1 MNAFERGLGRYLDEG
16 VLAFLRTVRVGVI
29 GAGGLGSNCAMH
41 LVRSGFAD
49 LVLAD
54 PDTVEPSNLNRQH
67 FTLAQVGR
75 PKVLALRDNLLAV
88 NPDARV
94 EAHVRAVDADS
105 MAELFGAC
113 RAVVEAVDDGCDAV
127 LILHGTDTL
136 AYSAAAMSF
145 QLLGL
150 PAPVLFTGSML
161 PAGVPD
167 SDAWENVS
175 GALLAL
181 GQGLAPGVQLYFHGT
196 LMAPTRCAK
205 VRSFGRHPFAALQ
218 RQGGV
223 ARAASIPAA
232 LDYRQPKA
240 LANVGVLPLVPGIG
254 APQLDG
260 LIGSGL
266 QALILEC
273 FGSGTGPSDNPE
285 FLASLQRAQAQGVV
299 VVAITQCHEGGV
311 ELDVYE
317 AGSRL
322 RAVGVLSGAGMTRE
336 AAFGKLNALL
346 GAGLDTQAIRH
357 LVELD
362 LCGELA

>member
-1 MNAFERGLGRYLDEG
+1 MSPSNNVMVLYTGGTIGMQASANGL
-16 VLAFLRTVRVGVI
+16 AP
-29 GAGGLGSNCAMH
+29 A
-41 LVRSGFAD
+41 SGFEARMREQ
-49 LVLAD
+49 LA
-54 PDTVEPSNLNRQH
+54 NL
-67 FTLAQVGR
+67 QVPAWR
-75 PKVLALRDNLLAV
+75 FREMAPLIDSANMTPAYWQQLR
-88 NPDARV
+88 
-94 EAHVRAVDADS
+94 S
-105 MAELFGAC
+105 
-113 RAVVEAVDDGCDAV
+113 AVVEAVDNGADAV

-136 AYSAAAMSF
+136 AYSAAAMCF

-175 GALLAL
+175 GALQAL
-181 GQGLAPGVQLYFHGT
+181 GKGLAPGVQLYFHGA

-218 RQGGV
+218 RNGGV
-223 ARAASIPAA
+223 AKAQAIPAA

-240 LANVGVLPLVPGIG
+240 LANVGVLPLVPGITAG
-254 APQLDG
+254 QLDA
-260 LIGSGL
+260 LVDSGI
-266 QALILEC
+266 QALVLEC
-273 FGSGTGPSDNPE
+273 FGSGTGPSDNPA
-285 FLASLQRAQAQGVV
+285 FLASLQRAQEHNVV

-322 RAVGVLSGAGMTRE
+322 RGVGVLSGGGMTRE
-336 AAFGKLNALL
+336 AVFGKLQALL
-346 GAGLDTQAIRH
+346 GAGLVTHEVRR

-362 LCGELA
+362 LCGELS

>member
-1 MNAFERGLGRYLDEG
+1 MSPANNLMVLYTGGTIGMQASANGLAPASGFEARMREQ
-16 VLAFLRTVRVGVI
+16 LANVSVPAWRFREMSPLIDSANMTPAYWQRLRT
-29 GAGGLGSNCAMH
+29 
-41 LVRSGFAD
+41 
-49 LVLAD
+49 
-54 PDTVEPSNLNRQH
+54 
-67 FTLAQVGR
+67 
-75 PKVLALRDNLLAV
+75 
-88 NPDARV
+88 
-94 EAHVRAVDADS
+94 
-105 MAELFGAC
+105 
-113 RAVVEAVDDGCDAV
+113 AVVEAVDDGCDAV

-150 PAPVLFTGSML
+150 PAPVVFTGSML

-181 GQGLAPGVQLYFHGT
+181 GEGLAPGVHLYFHGA

-205 VRSFGRHPFAALQ
+205 IRSFGRHPFAALQ
-218 RQGGV
+218 RNGGV
-223 ARAASIPAA
+223 AKAEALPAA

-240 LANVGVLPLVPGIG
+240 LANVGVLPLVPGIAA
-254 APQLDG
+254 APLDA
-260 LIGSGL
+260 LLGSGI
-266 QALILEC
+266 QALVLEC

-285 FLASLQRAQAQGVV
+285 FLASLQHAEENGIV

-322 RAVGVLSGAGMTRE
+322 RGVGVLSGGGMTRE
-336 AAFGKLNALL
+336 AVFGKLNALL
-346 GAGLDTQAIRH
+346 GAGLSIAEVRR

-362 LCGELA
+362 LCGELS

>member
-1 MNAFERGLGRYLDEG
+1 MQPANNVMVLYTGGTIGMQASANGLAPASGFEARMREQ
-16 VLAFLRTVRVGVI
+16 LADAPVPTWRFREMSPLIDSANMTPAYWQRLRT
-29 GAGGLGSNCAMH
+29 
-41 LVRSGFAD
+41 
-49 LVLAD
+49 
-54 PDTVEPSNLNRQH
+54 
-67 FTLAQVGR
+67 
-75 PKVLALRDNLLAV
+75 
-88 NPDARV
+88 
-94 EAHVRAVDADS
+94 
-105 MAELFGAC
+105 
-113 RAVVEAVDDGCDAV
+113 AVVEAVDDGCDAV

-150 PAPVLFTGSML
+150 PAPVVFTGSML

-175 GALLAL
+175 GALAAL
-181 GQGLAPGVQLYFHGT
+181 GEGLAAGVHLYFHGA

-205 VRSFGRHPFAALQ
+205 IRSFGRNPFATLQ
-218 RQGGV
+218 RQGGI
-223 ARAASIPAA
+223 AHAESLPAA

-240 LANVGVLPLVPGIG
+240 LANVAVLPLVPGID
-254 APQLDG
+254 AAQLDAV
-260 LIGSGL
+260 IGSGI
-266 QALILEC
+266 QALVLEC
-273 FGSGTGPSDNPE
+273 FGSGTGPSDNPA
-285 FLASLQRAQAQGVV
+285 FLASLQRAQDQDVV

-322 RAVGVLSGAGMTRE
+322 RDMGVLSGGGMTRE

-346 GAGLDTQAIRH
+346 GAGLETSEIRR

-362 LCGELA
+362 LCGELS

>member
-1 MNAFERGLGRYLDEG
+1 MSASNNVMVLYTGGTIGMQASANGL
-16 VLAFLRTVRVGVI
+16 AP
-29 GAGGLGSNCAMH
+29 A
-41 LVRSGFAD
+41 SGFEARMREQLD
-49 LVLAD
+49 G
-54 PDTVEPSNLNRQH
+54 Q
-67 FTLAQVGR
+67 
-75 PKVLALRDNLLAV
+75 ALPAWRFQEMAPLI
-88 NPDARV
+88 
-94 EAHVRAVDADS
+94 DS
-105 MAELFGAC
+105 ANMTPAYWQRL
-113 RAVVEAVDDGCDAV
+113 RIAVVEAVDDGCDGV

-150 PAPVLFTGSML
+150 PAPVVFTGSML

-175 GALLAL
+175 GALQAL
-181 GQGLAPGVQLYFHGT
+181 GAGLAPGVHLYFHGAM
-196 LMAPTRCAK
+196 MAPTRCAK
-205 VRSFGRHPFAALQ
+205 IRSFGRNPFAALN
-218 RQGGV
+218 RQGG
-223 ARAASIPAA
+223 ATRAESIPQA
-232 LDYRQPKA
+232 LDFRQPKA

-254 APQLDG
+254 AAHLDAM
-260 LIGSGL
+260 IGSGI

-273 FGSGTGPSDNPE
+273 FGSGTGPSDNPP
-285 FLASLQRAQAQGVV
+285 FLASLQQAQDQGIV

-322 RAVGVLSGAGMTRE
+322 RGVGVLSGGGMTRE

-346 GAGLDTQAIRH
+346 GAGLDSQEVRR

-362 LCGELA
+362 LCGELR